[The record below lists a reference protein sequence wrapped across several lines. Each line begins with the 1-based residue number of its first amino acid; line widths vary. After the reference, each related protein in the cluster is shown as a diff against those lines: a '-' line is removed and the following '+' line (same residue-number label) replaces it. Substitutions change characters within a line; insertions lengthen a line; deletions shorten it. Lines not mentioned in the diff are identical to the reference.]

1 MFSIRYY
8 DSRGV
13 SMRKQIKTKKQKC
26 LSIFLAIMLI
36 STFTIVVASAEESDE
51 TASAG
56 AQAIA
61 IGDETET
68 VVQATVN
75 DDGASSSATSR
86 AKAENG
92 GTATAIAEA
101 WANWY
106 DGSSAYARAMAVA
119 VAGIGE
125 TIWAEANAQ
134 ASVSSDG
141 ISTSNARACVGDAG
155 CLDPDPDIGE
165 NTENKQ
171 KIEVDSTGGG
181 FNFGKND
188 IERYC
193 VYKLQLSDNNTENDV
208 HASYSMNVI
217 AWGDYGFTNE
227 VFENK
232 FGIDNAS
239 CIELIDGK
247 KLYQFIP

>member
-1 MFSIRYY
+1 
-8 DSRGV
+8 
-13 SMRKQIKTKKQKC
+13 MRKQIKNNKKYV
-26 LSIFLAIMLI
+26 SIFLSILLLSM
-36 STFTIVVASAEESDE
+36 FTIVAFAEEPVDD

-56 AQAIA
+56 ARAIA

-141 ISTSNARACVGDAG
+141 TTTAYAGACVGDAG
-155 CLDPDPDIGE
+155 CIDPDP
-165 NTENKQ
+165 NTDGSKQ
-171 KIEVDSTGGG
+171 KIKVETQGRDFFG
-181 FNFGKND
+181 FAFGKSDPGRYYYFKKVANGD
-188 IERYC
+188 ITTTIS
-193 VYKLQLSDNNTENDV
+193 LSDENNTYMQNRAKDYMW
-208 HASYSMNVI
+208 SI
-217 AWGDYGFTNE
+217 AWDRGLNQTQ
-227 VFENK
+227 FENK
-232 FGIDNAS
+232 YKESNYTAEVEEIISKEG
-239 CIELIDGK
+239 L
-247 KLYQFIP
+247 KLVLK

>member
-1 MFSIRYY
+1 
-8 DSRGV
+8 
-13 SMRKQIKTKKQKC
+13 MRKQIKNNQKC
-26 LSIFLAIMLI
+26 VSIFLSILLLSM
-36 STFTIVVASAEESDE
+36 FTIVAFAEEPVDD

-68 VVQATVN
+68 TAQAVVN

-119 VAGIGE
+119 VAGMGE
-125 TIWAEANAQ
+125 TIWAEATAQ

-141 ISTSNARACVGDAG
+141 TTTAYAGACVGDAG
-155 CLDPDPDIGE
+155 CIDPSTDGSG
-165 NTENKQ
+165 NAKQ
-171 KIEVDSTGGG
+171 KIKVETQGRDFFG
-181 FNFGKND
+181 FAFGKSDPGRYYYFKKVANGD
-188 IERYC
+188 ITTTIS
-193 VYKLQLSDNNTENDV
+193 LSDENNTYMRDR
-208 HASYSMNVI
+208 AKDYMWSI
-217 AWGDYGFTNE
+217 AWDRGLNQTQ
-227 VFENK
+227 FENK
-232 FGIDNAS
+232 YKESNYTVEVEEIVSKEG
-239 CIELIDGK
+239 L
-247 KLYQFIP
+247 KLVLK